1 MSEKRVI
8 KINEDMF
15 KIPSKTQKKRKESS
29 SAIKVKQP
37 KKEEK
42 NHTLKRKLLQ
52 IIRNKQKEK
61 IQQNYDPKDAEKVET
76 FENEFNASMDYLSN
90 LSAKHSTPKLNSTLK
105 THVPV
110 SENVHLEL
118 PSELLE
124 RDVTNNIPVQKP
136 IFSTTPQ
143 INMPKYGCL
152 KNGSLPTFRTWKNQ
166 TQKNT
171 ESIVPCAP
179 NAIMSNTVTTTPPI
193 TAPPSALKNPPVHE
207 PPIMLNNYKQ
217 TQKMIKEI
225 QEENTIPLPKKQ
237 KKTIRR
243 NFTIGRHKHKPV
255 ISVLVSNRTLRNR
268 ASTQQKLL
276 QQTPIED
283 VKKHLVK
290 QGLIKIGCIAPND
303 VLRQMYECSMMM
315 CGEVKNHNP
324 DYLLHNFLN
333 RPE

>member
-15 KIPSKTQKKRKESS
+15 KIPTKTQKRHNKPASD
-29 SAIKVKQP
+29 IKVKQP

-52 IIRNKQKEK
+52 IIRNKQNEK
-61 IQQNYDPKDAEKVET
+61 IKQNYDPKDSEKIEH
-76 FENEFNASMDYLSN
+76 FENEFNSSMDYLSN
-90 LSAKHSTPKLNSTLK
+90 LSAKHVTPKLNATLK
-105 THVPV
+105 THVPI

-118 PSELLE
+118 PNELLN
-124 RDVTNNIPVQKP
+124 RDVTHNIPIQKP
-136 IFSTTPQ
+136 IFASAPKLATPT
-143 INMPKYGCL
+143 YGCL

-166 TQKNT
+166 TQRHY
-171 ESIVPCAP
+171 EPIVPCAQSVNAP
-179 NAIMSNTVTTTPPI
+179 NTTNSVSS
-193 TAPPSALKNPPVHE
+193 SALIHE
-207 PPIMLNNYKQ
+207 TPMTLNNYKQ
-217 TQKMIKEI
+217 TQKLIKEI
-225 QEENTIPLPKKQ
+225 QEENTTPLPRKQ

-243 NFTIGRHKHKPV
+243 NFTIGRHRHKPV

-276 QQTPIED
+276 QQTPIEE
-283 VKKHLVK
+283 VKRHLIK
-290 QGLIKIGCIAPND
+290 CGLIKVGCIAPND

-333 RPE
+333 KE

>member
-15 KIPSKTQKKRKESS
+15 KIPGKTQKKRKESS
-29 SAIKVKQP
+29 SAIKVKPP

-42 NHTLKRKLLQ
+42 NNTLKRKLLQ

-61 IQQNYDPKDAEKVET
+61 IKEQYDPNDAEKVET
-76 FENEFNASMDYLSN
+76 FENEFNSSMDYLSN
-90 LSAKHSTPKLNSTLK
+90 LSSKHVTPKLNSTLK

-110 SENVHLEL
+110 SENLHLEL

-124 RDVTNNIPVQKP
+124 RDVTNNIQIHKP
-136 IFSTTPQ
+136 IVGTTPQ
-143 INMPKYGCL
+143 FNIPKYGCL
-152 KNGSLPTFRTWKNQ
+152 KNGSLPTFRTWKSQ

-171 ESIVPCAP
+171 EVIEPCIQPTNPINTMNSIPT
-179 NAIMSNTVTTTPPI
+179 AIS
-193 TAPPSALKNPPVHE
+193 SLSDSKNQLLHE
-207 PPIMLNNYKQ
+207 TPIMLNNYKQ

-225 QEENTIPLPKKQ
+225 QDENTTPLPKKQ

-243 NFTIGRHKHKPV
+243 NFTIGRHKYKPV

-276 QQTPIED
+276 QQTPIEE
-283 VKKHLVK
+283 VKRHLVK

-333 RPE
+333 KDE